1 MDAMDK
7 ILLVVL
13 AVLGVAAA
21 NVIGPRIRVAP
32 PLILVVVGAVIGIM
46 PFVPAFS
53 IDPQWILV
61 GVLPPLLYSAAVSFP
76 AMDFRRDFRAISAL
90 SVVLVLIS
98 SVALGFLFT
107 LLIPGLSL
115 AAGVALG
122 AIVSP
127 TDAVATNIA
136 ARLGV
141 PNRVIA
147 VLRGE
152 SMLND
157 ATSLVLL
164 RTAIAAA
171 GTSVAFGGVALNFMW
186 SVFIAVVVGALI
198 GALNIWVR
206 SRVADATV
214 NTAISFTVPYLA
226 YLPVEELHGSGLVA
240 AVTAG
245 LVSGS
250 AAVKYL
256 PPQHRASDALNWRTV
271 ELIAEG
277 GVFLLMGLELWG
289 LIVDVHNDH
298 DGVQRAVWTGAVALL
313 AALAIRAAYVTPL
326 VWWTDVL
333 ARRRGDQVRSHL
345 EDFTAYLVER
355 QNQPLPPDRRR
366 RGRFSLWWR
375 RVRRRV
381 LRRRPGPEG
390 ISPETARIATNRITR
405 RIADIDYYASA
416 PIGPRESTILVWAG
430 MRGVVTVAAAQTLP
444 AETPSRSLLVLVA
457 FVVAAISLLV
467 QGGTI
472 GWLVRMLGVA
482 ESPADLRAEHERLH
496 AQLIGTAREVIV
508 SSDALQRFPVL
519 AARLGDLERAGT
531 GDLDN
536 GEQAVNTDRLDA
548 VDSGVVGAGETT
560 RATSDLDAR
569 RAYQDVRREIIDAQR
584 QTLLYFRDEG
594 SFSSELLSRELSQL
608 DAEQI
613 SLDMRIAGNF
623 DD

>member
-1 MDAMDK
+1 M
-7 ILLVVL
+7 
-13 AVLGVAAA
+13 
-21 NVIGPRIRVAP
+21 
-32 PLILVVVGAVIGIM
+32 
-46 PFVPAFS
+46 
-53 IDPQWILV
+53 
-61 GVLPPLLYSAAVSFP
+61 
-76 AMDFRRDFRAISAL
+76 
-90 SVVLVLIS
+90 
-98 SVALGFLFT
+98 
-107 LLIPGLSL
+107 
-115 AAGVALG
+115 
-122 AIVSP
+122 
-127 TDAVATNIA
+127 
-136 ARLGV
+136 
-141 PNRVIA
+141 
-147 VLRGE
+147 
-152 SMLND
+152 
-157 ATSLVLL
+157 
-164 RTAIAAA
+164 
-171 GTSVAFGGVALNFMW
+171 
-186 SVFIAVVVGALI
+186 
-198 GALNIWVR
+198 
-206 SRVADATV
+206 
-214 NTAISFTVPYLA
+214 
-226 YLPVEELHGSGLVA
+226 A

-366 RGRFSLWWR
+366 PGRFSLWWR

-584 QTLLYFRDEG
+584 RTLLYFRDEG

>member
-1 MDAMDK
+1 MDK